1 MRTVGIKWLQNNRY
15 LYVYENRYRDIVI
28 IVGGEEIRFRERFTS
43 PPPARLISMNRRR
56 KLRTNIAPY
65 EVEVAKLKIL
75 REDYE
80 NIRLN
85 YRVRCAKNT
94 ISNKLLVEKIVKTRF
109 EIQIVK

>member
-1 MRTVGIKWLQNNRY
+1 MISL
-15 LYVYENRYRDIVI
+15 LLSED
-28 IVGGEEIRFRERFTS
+28 GEEIRFRERFTS

-80 NIRLN
+80 NIRLS

-94 ISNKLLVEKIVKTRF
+94 ISNKLLVEKIVRKHVSRY
-109 EIQIVK
+109 K